1 MIVIEKVLEKVKYTV
16 YIPVV
21 TLLIIAVLLFIYA
34 VTVFFSTLTLE
45 YFAKEII
52 ISNVISIIDLIFLGI
67 LSLMI
72 SASLYELYVKEVDK
86 IIKLPETLIVKSLD
100 SLKEK
105 LGKVIY
111 LLLVIFFFKY
121 SLEVTIDTNI
131 DLMLYALS
139 ILLISL
145 SLYFSKK

>member
-1 MIVIEKVLEKVKYTV
+1 
-16 YIPVV
+16 
-21 TLLIIAVLLFIYA
+21 
-34 VTVFFSTLTLE
+34 
-45 YFAKEII
+45 
-52 ISNVISIIDLIFLGI
+52 
-67 LSLMI
+67 MI

-121 SLEVTIDTNI
+121 SLEVRIDTNI